1 FLTAFDRTEQQLM
14 TAYEL
19 GAVDFLQ
26 KPMVPMVLKSKA
38 AVFVDLFRKTI
49 EVQRQGEILRE
60 IEKKEHQRALV
71 AARQRW
77 EAEAMRAELEQ
88 QRRAAEALT
97 QKAGELASSVDE
109 RERAEEALKK
119 SNQRL
124 RLLSETA
131 TRLLLGARPQ
141 DLLGSLFDQL
151 SAQLGVEVHFSF

>member
-1 FLTAFDRTEQQLM
+1 
-14 TAYEL
+14 
-19 GAVDFLQ
+19 
-26 KPMVPMVLKSKA
+26 
-38 AVFVDLFRKTI
+38 RKTI

-77 EAEAMRAELEQ
+77 EAEAMRAEMEQ

-97 QKAGELASSVDE
+97 QKADELASSVDE

-124 RLLSETA
+124 RLPREPA

-151 SAQLGVEVHFSF
+151 SAQLGVEVHFSFGVDDEGLHFDSSAGIPEEQARAVAERVRAEVADRVSVERRR